1 VRNAVSDPNQ
11 VKVRIVDET
20 PAELAEYERV
30 PIAFRV
36 ETHFIIDR
44 DFNFIEEPIEPFIK
58 DYDAN
63 ESERPTSWP
72 RRFDTSRWGIFAA
85 FDGGLRIG
93 GAAVAWRTPELDM
106 LDGLDDLACLWDL
119 RVCADY
125 RGKGIGHELFTRA
138 VEWARSRNCRRLK
151 IETQNINVP
160 ACKFYA
166 RQGCELKEQN
176 KNAYEEALNETQLI
190 WYLDL

>member
-1 VRNAVSDPNQ
+1 MK
-11 VKVRIVDET
+11 VKIVEET

-36 ETHFIIDR
+36 ETHFRIDS
-44 DFNFIEEPIEPFIK
+44 DFKLIEEPVAPYIK

-63 ESERPTSWP
+63 ESERPRNWSE
-72 RRFDTSRWGIFAA
+72 RFDISRWGIFAA
-85 FDGGLRIG
+85 FDGEKRVG
-93 GAAVAWRTPELDM
+93 GAAVAWRTPELKM
-106 LDGLDDLACLWDL
+106 LEGRDDLACLWDL
-119 RVCADY
+119 RVRADH
-125 RGKGIGHELFTRA
+125 RGSGVGRELFSCAAR
-138 VEWARSRNCRRLK
+138 WARERNCRRLK

-166 RQGCELKEQN
+166 RQGCELREIN
-176 KNAYEEALNETQLI
+176 KNAYEEALNEIQLI